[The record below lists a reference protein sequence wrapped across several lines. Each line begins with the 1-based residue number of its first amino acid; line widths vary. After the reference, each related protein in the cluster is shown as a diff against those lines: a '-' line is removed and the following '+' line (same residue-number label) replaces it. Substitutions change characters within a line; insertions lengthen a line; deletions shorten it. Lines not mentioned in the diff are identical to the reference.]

1 MPDRRFGWPCGGPI
15 LTWVLARIRLLSRP
29 NITRNAS
36 ILSRVPWQ
44 IASGNTINNKVI
56 FMLKFW
62 RYFFTWWLQVGVFV
76 ILHTC
81 IYMTVTGA
89 PKFESAPPLQNSTF
103 LATEFSLRGTVFWVI
118 LLSGFR
124 YLLMFYY
131 THTLWFTYNLMVN
144 IRCIYTKKWSLIYSC
159 SSKFMVLFLSLW
171 L

>member
-89 PKFESAPPLQNSTF
+89 PKFESAPPTF
-103 LATEFSLRGTVFWVI
+103 LATEFSLRGTVCFTTLILYDSRNGHVMVYQNLLVVI
-118 LLSGFR
+118 EQSGTSFYRRWLLKI
-124 YLLMFYY
+124 YLELKSFE
-131 THTLWFTYNLMVN
+131 
-144 IRCIYTKKWSLIYSC
+144 
-159 SSKFMVLFLSLW
+159 SKLVIVM
-171 L
+171 